1 MLKRI
6 HFGKALT
13 GVCAVGLSSIY
24 LTSVPEIVRAEQ
36 QKDKDSLIMPTRR
49 IGGGT
54 RRDSCAVNQESLIA
68 LIPANSVGMTTSL
81 YPTFFFYLPQTNQT
95 RTVEFVLRNQQDELV
110 YEANFNTAGK
120 RGVVSLDLPTET
132 EPLLLNQDYHWYLS
146 LICNPENR
154 AQDLVVEGIIRR
166 IELEPV
172 AASQLNQLKPIE
184 KVDFYL
190 QADLWYEAIA
200 TLAQLKS
207 VSAHPAELS
216 AKWTNLLQS
225 VGLEQISN
233 QPIIAAYRGSVPNR
247 HIPSSLTPEQLGLRQ
262 SEEMGID
269 ETIQKLDLFSY
280 RLGEPAIVLR

>member
-13 GVCAVGLSSIY
+13 GACAVGLSSIY
-24 LTSVPEIVRAEQ
+24 LASLPEVVRAEQ

-81 YPTFFFYLPQTNQT
+81 YPTFFFYLPQTNQS

-110 YEANFNTAGK
+110 YEANFDTVGK
-120 RGVVSLDLPTET
+120 SGVVSLDLPTEN

-146 LICNPENR
+146 LICDPENR

-166 IELEPV
+166 TELEPV

-190 QADLWYEAIA
+190 QANLWYEAIA
-200 TLAQLKS
+200 TLAQLKRG
-207 VSAHPAELS
+207 SAHQAELS
-216 AKWTNLLQS
+216 VKWTNLLHS
-225 VGLEQISN
+225 VGLEQISD
-233 QPIIAAYRGSVPNR
+233 QPIIAAYRSSVPNR
-247 HIPSSLTPEQLGLRQ
+247 QILSSALTPEQLGLRQ
-262 SEEMGID
+262 SKGKAVHSFQELERLSYGI
-269 ETIQKLDLFSY
+269 T
-280 RLGEPAIVLR
+280 EPAITIR

>member
-24 LTSVPEIVRAEQ
+24 LASLPEVVRAEQ

-81 YPTFFFYLPQTNQT
+81 YPTFFFSLPQTNQS

-110 YEANFNTAGK
+110 YEANFDTAGK
-120 RGVVSLDLPTET
+120 RGVISLDLPTET

-166 IELEPV
+166 TELEPV

-190 QADLWYEAIA
+190 QANLWYEAIA

-207 VSAHPAELS
+207 VSAHQAELS
-216 AKWTNLLQS
+216 VKWANLLHS
-225 VGLEQISN
+225 VGLEQISD
-233 QPIIAAYRGSVPNR
+233 QPIIAAYRSSVPNGQ
-247 HIPSSLTPEQLGLRQ
+247 ISSSSTLEQLGQMQ
-262 SEEMGID
+262 SEEKAVHSFQDLERLSYGI
-269 ETIQKLDLFSY
+269 T
-280 RLGEPAIVLR
+280 EPAIMIR